1 MRRCRQSVGLRSKG
15 KAAAR
20 ALELATAC
28 IGAWLVA
35 ATPALAQGSDARIV
49 IDADRPGAKIDPN
62 IYDRGSLTLSVVN
75 LDPNRDVRIRTDV
88 HGFVARRGTARVIT
102 APAKSVLV
110 VELQK

>member
-1 MRRCRQSVGLRSKG
+1 MRRCRQSVGLRSKC

-62 IYDRGSLTLSVVN
+62 IYDRGSLTLS
-75 LDPNRDVRIRTDV
+75 LSRSSTWTPTATCASAPTCTGSWRA
-88 HGFVARRGTARVIT
+88 GGPRG
-102 APAKSVLV
+102 
-110 VELQK
+110 